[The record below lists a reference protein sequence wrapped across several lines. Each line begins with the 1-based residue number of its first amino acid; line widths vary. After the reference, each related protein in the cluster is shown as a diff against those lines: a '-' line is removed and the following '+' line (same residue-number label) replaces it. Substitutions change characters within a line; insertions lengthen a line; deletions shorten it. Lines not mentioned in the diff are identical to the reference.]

1 MMHKAS
7 KLPHRPQGMWVTLAS
22 MVLATVLGSVHAFS
36 VFLEPMENYFQTS
49 RSQVSLTYSFT
60 LLSLTVGVL
69 LGHRFYGLLR
79 PASLSIAVCGLA
91 LIGTLI
97 AASATHIIMVW
108 LGYSLLFGLA
118 NGLGYGFALQI
129 SAQSNLEN
137 KGFVMG
143 LVTASY
149 ALGSVLSPWPLAFVL
164 NSFGLMWAMLSLT
177 SALFVI
183 MPVVSGLL
191 YWSRTQLHVSPPD
204 HKQSP
209 RVNHHVIFF
218 FWLAYGLAVMAG
230 LMAIGHATAIA
241 DQAGL
246 NGQLILIAPSVLALF
261 SMSGSLLGG
270 WMADRVSFKVT
281 LTVLPLL
288 SALSLALLALFL
300 VDISMLFGLGVTG
313 ITYGAIISIYPAA
326 IATHFGAVEGVRIY
340 GKVFIAWG
348 IAGFVGPWLAGSLY
362 DLNGDYRL
370 ALIIASIAGLGS
382 ALVVF
387 TLLNDKVG
395 TAYEAY

>member
-7 KLPHRPQGMWVTLAS
+7 ELPHRPQGTWVTLAS
-22 MVLATVLGSVHAFS
+22 MVLASVLGSVHAFS

-49 RSQVSLTYSFT
+49 RSQVSLTYSFA

-69 LGHRFYGLLR
+69 LGHRFYSLLR
-79 PASLSIAVCGLA
+79 PASFSIAVCGLA

-97 AASATHIIMVW
+97 AASATHIIIVW

-164 NSFGLMWAMLSLT
+164 NNFGLMWAMLSLT
-177 SALFVI
+177 LALFVI

-191 YWSRTQLHVSPPD
+191 YWSRAQLHVSPPD
-204 HKQSP
+204 HKHSP
-209 RVNHHVIFF
+209 RVNQHVIFF

-241 DQAGL
+241 DEAGL

-300 VDISMLFGLGVTG
+300 VDISVLFGLGVTG
-313 ITYGAIISIYPAA
+313 FTYGAIISIYPAA
-326 IATHFGAVEGVRIY
+326 IATHFGAVEGVQIY

-387 TLLNDKVG
+387 TLLNEK
-395 TAYEAY
+395 

>member
-1 MMHKAS
+1 MMRKAS
-7 KLPHRPQGMWVTLAS
+7 KLPHRPQGTWVTLAS
-22 MVLATVLGSVHAFS
+22 MVLASVLGSVHAFS

-49 RSQVSLTYSFT
+49 RSQVSLTYSVA

-69 LGHRFYGLLR
+69 LGHRFYSLLR
-79 PASLSIAVCGLA
+79 PASFSIAVCGLA

-97 AASATHIIMVW
+97 AASATHIIIVW

-177 SALFVI
+177 LALFVI

-191 YWSRTQLHVSPPD
+191 YWSRAQLHVSPPD
-204 HKQSP
+204 HKQSL
-209 RVNHHVIFF
+209 RVNQHVIFF

-300 VDISMLFGLGVTG
+300 VDISVLFGLGVTG
-313 ITYGAIISIYPAA
+313 FAYGAIISIYPAA

-387 TLLNDKVG
+387 TLLNEK
-395 TAYEAY
+395 

>member
-7 KLPHRPQGMWVTLAS
+7 KLPHRPQGTWVTLAS
-22 MVLATVLGSVHAFS
+22 MVLASVLGSVHAFS

-49 RSQVSLTYSFT
+49 RSQVSLTYSFA

-69 LGHRFYGLLR
+69 LGHRFYSLLR
-79 PASLSIAVCGLA
+79 PASFSIAVCGLA

-97 AASATHIIMVW
+97 AASATHIIIVW

-164 NSFGLMWAMLSLT
+164 NNFGLMWAMLSLT
-177 SALFVI
+177 LALFVI

-191 YWSRTQLHVSPPD
+191 YWSRAQLHVSPPD
-204 HKQSP
+204 HKHSP
-209 RVNHHVIFF
+209 RVNQHVIFF

-241 DQAGL
+241 DEAGL

-300 VDISMLFGLGVTG
+300 VDISVLFGLGVTG
-313 ITYGAIISIYPAA
+313 FTYGAIISIYPAA
-326 IATHFGAVEGVRIY
+326 IATHFGAVEGVQIY

-387 TLLNDKVG
+387 TLLNEK
-395 TAYEAY
+395 

>member
-7 KLPHRPQGMWVTLAS
+7 ELPNRPQGMWVTLAS
-22 MVLATVLGSVHAFS
+22 MVLASVLGSVHAFA

-60 LLSLTVGVL
+60 LLSLTLGVL
-69 LGHRFYGLLR
+69 IGHRFYGLLR
-79 PASLSIAVCGLA
+79 PVSFSIAVCGLA

-97 AASATHIIMVW
+97 AASATHIIIVW

-164 NSFGLMWAMLSLT
+164 NNFGLMWAMLSLT
-177 SALFVI
+177 LALFVI

-191 YWSRTQLHVSPPD
+191 YWSRAQLHVSPPD
-204 HKQSP
+204 HKHSP
-209 RVNHHVIFF
+209 RVNQHVIFF

-246 NGQLILIAPSVLALF
+246 NGQLVLIAPSVLALF

-300 VDISMLFGLGVTG
+300 VDISVLFGIGVTG
-313 ITYGAIISIYPAA
+313 FAYGAIISIYPAA

-387 TLLNDKVG
+387 TLLNEK
-395 TAYEAY
+395 

>member
-1 MMHKAS
+1 MHKAS

-164 NSFGLMWAMLSLT
+164 NNFGLMWAMLSLT
-177 SALFVI
+177 LALFVI

-191 YWSRTQLHVSPPD
+191 YWSRAQLHVSPPD
-204 HKQSP
+204 HKRSP
-209 RVNHHVIFF
+209 RVNQHVIFF

-241 DQAGL
+241 DEAGL

-300 VDISMLFGLGVTG
+300 VDISVLFGLGVTG
-313 ITYGAIISIYPAA
+313 FAYGAIISIYPAA

-387 TLLNDKVG
+387 TLLNEK
-395 TAYEAY
+395 

>member
-7 KLPHRPQGMWVTLAS
+7 ELPHRPQGTWVTLAS
-22 MVLATVLGSVHAFS
+22 MVLASVLGSVHAFS

-79 PASLSIAVCGLA
+79 PASFSIAVCGLA

-177 SALFVI
+177 LALFVI

-191 YWSRTQLHVSPPD
+191 YWSRAQLHISPPD
-204 HKQSP
+204 HKHSP
-209 RVNHHVIFF
+209 RVNQHVIFF

-300 VDISMLFGLGVTG
+300 VDISVLFGLGVTG
-313 ITYGAIISIYPAA
+313 FAYGAIISIYPAA
-326 IATHFGAVEGVRIY
+326 IATRFGAVEGVRIY

-387 TLLNDKVG
+387 TLLNEK
-395 TAYEAY
+395 

>member
-7 KLPHRPQGMWVTLAS
+7 ELPHRPQGTWVTLAS
-22 MVLATVLGSVHAFS
+22 MVLASVLGSVHAFS

-49 RSQVSLTYSFT
+49 RSQVSLTYSFA

-69 LGHRFYGLLR
+69 LGHRFYSLLR
-79 PASLSIAVCGLA
+79 PASFSIAVCGLA

-97 AASATHIIMVW
+97 AASATHIIIVW

-164 NSFGLMWAMLSLT
+164 NNFGLMWAMLSLT
-177 SALFVI
+177 LALFVI

-191 YWSRTQLHVSPPD
+191 YWSRAQLHVSPPD
-204 HKQSP
+204 HKHSP
-209 RVNHHVIFF
+209 RVNQHVIFF

-300 VDISMLFGLGVTG
+300 VDISVLFGIGVTG
-313 ITYGAIISIYPAA
+313 FAYGAIISIYPAA
-326 IATHFGAVEGVRIY
+326 IATHFGAVEGIRIY

-387 TLLNDKVG
+387 TLLNEK
-395 TAYEAY
+395 

>member
-7 KLPHRPQGMWVTLAS
+7 ELPHRPQGTWVTLAS
-22 MVLATVLGSVHAFS
+22 MVLASVLGSVHAFS

-49 RSQVSLTYSFT
+49 RSQVSLTYSFA

-69 LGHRFYGLLR
+69 LGHRFYSLLR
-79 PASLSIAVCGLA
+79 PASFSIAVCGLA

-97 AASATHIIMVW
+97 AASATHIIIVW

-164 NSFGLMWAMLSLT
+164 NNFGLMWAMLSLT
-177 SALFVI
+177 LALFVI

-191 YWSRTQLHVSPPD
+191 YWSRAQLHVSPPD
-204 HKQSP
+204 HKHSP
-209 RVNHHVIFF
+209 RVNQHVIFF

-241 DQAGL
+241 DEAGL

-300 VDISMLFGLGVTG
+300 VDISVLFGLGVTG
-313 ITYGAIISIYPAA
+313 FAYGAIISIYPAA
-326 IATHFGAVEGVRIY
+326 IATHFGAVEGIRIY

-387 TLLNDKVG
+387 TLLNEK
-395 TAYEAY
+395 

>member
-7 KLPHRPQGMWVTLAS
+7 ELPHRPQGTWVTLAS
-22 MVLATVLGSVHAFS
+22 MVLASVLGSVHAFS

-49 RSQVSLTYSFT
+49 RSQVSLTYSFA

-69 LGHRFYGLLR
+69 LGHRFYSLLR
-79 PASLSIAVCGLA
+79 PASFSIAVCGLA

-97 AASATHIIMVW
+97 AASATHIIIVW

-164 NSFGLMWAMLSLT
+164 NNFGLMWAMLSLT
-177 SALFVI
+177 LALFVI

-191 YWSRTQLHVSPPD
+191 YWSRAQLHVSPPD
-204 HKQSP
+204 HKHSP
-209 RVNHHVIFF
+209 RVNQHVIFF

-300 VDISMLFGLGVTG
+300 VDISVLFGLGVTG
-313 ITYGAIISIYPAA
+313 FAYGAIISIYPAA

-387 TLLNDKVG
+387 TLLNEK
-395 TAYEAY
+395 

>member
-7 KLPHRPQGMWVTLAS
+7 ELPHRPQGTWVTLAS
-22 MVLATVLGSVHAFS
+22 MVLASVLGSVHAFS

-49 RSQVSLTYSFT
+49 RSQVSLTYSFA

-69 LGHRFYGLLR
+69 LGHRFYSLLR
-79 PASLSIAVCGLA
+79 PASFSIAVCGLA

-97 AASATHIIMVW
+97 AASATHIIIVW

-164 NSFGLMWAMLSLT
+164 NNFGLMWAMLSLT
-177 SALFVI
+177 LALFVI

-191 YWSRTQLHVSPPD
+191 YWSRAQLHVSPPD
-204 HKQSP
+204 NKQSP
-209 RVNHHVIFF
+209 RVNQQVIFF

-241 DQAGL
+241 DEAGL

-300 VDISMLFGLGVTG
+300 VDISVLFGLGVTG
-313 ITYGAIISIYPAA
+313 FTYGAIISIYPAA
-326 IATHFGAVEGVRIY
+326 IATHFGAVEGVQIY

-387 TLLNDKVG
+387 TLLNEK
-395 TAYEAY
+395 

>member
-7 KLPHRPQGMWVTLAS
+7 ELPHRPQGTWVTLAS
-22 MVLATVLGSVHAFS
+22 MVLASVLGSVHAFS

-49 RSQVSLTYSFT
+49 RSQVSLTYSFA

-69 LGHRFYGLLR
+69 LGHRFYSLLR
-79 PASLSIAVCGLA
+79 PASFSIAVCGLA

-97 AASATHIIMVW
+97 AASATHIIIVW

-164 NSFGLMWAMLSLT
+164 NNFGLMWAMLSLT
-177 SALFVI
+177 LALFVI

-191 YWSRTQLHVSPPD
+191 YWSRAQLHVSPPD
-204 HKQSP
+204 HKHSP
-209 RVNHHVIFF
+209 RVNQHVIFF

-241 DQAGL
+241 DEAGL

-300 VDISMLFGLGVTG
+300 VDISVLFGLGVTG
-313 ITYGAIISIYPAA
+313 FTYGAIISIYPAA

-387 TLLNDKVG
+387 TLLNEK
-395 TAYEAY
+395 

>member
-1 MMHKAS
+1 MMRKAS
-7 KLPHRPQGMWVTLAS
+7 KLPNRRQGTRVTLAS
-22 MVLATVLGSVHAFS
+22 MLLASVLGSVHAFS
-36 VFLEPMENYFQTS
+36 VFLEPMENYFATS

-69 LGHRFYGLLR
+69 FGHRFYGLLR
-79 PASLSIAVCGLA
+79 PASFSIAVCGLA

-177 SALFVI
+177 LGLFVI

-191 YWSRTQLHVSPPD
+191 YWSRAQLHVSPPD
-204 HKQSP
+204 HKHSP
-209 RVNHHVIFF
+209 RVNQHVIFF

-230 LMAIGHATAIA
+230 LMVIGHATAIA
-241 DQAGL
+241 DEAGL

-300 VDISMLFGLGVTG
+300 IDISVLFGLGVTG
-313 ITYGAIISIYPAA
+313 FAYGAIISIYPAA
-326 IATHFGAVEGVRIY
+326 IATRFGAVEGVRIY

-348 IAGFVGPWLAGSLY
+348 IAGFIGPWLAGSLY

-387 TLLNDKVG
+387 TLLNEK
-395 TAYEAY
+395 

>member
-7 KLPHRPQGMWVTLAS
+7 ELPHRPQGTWVTLAS
-22 MVLATVLGSVHAFS
+22 MVLASVLGSVHAFS

-49 RSQVSLTYSFT
+49 RSQVSLTYSFA

-69 LGHRFYGLLR
+69 LGHRFYSLLR
-79 PASLSIAVCGLA
+79 PASFSIAVCGLA

-97 AASATHIIMVW
+97 AASATHIIIVW

-164 NSFGLMWAMLSLT
+164 NNFGLMWAMLSLT
-177 SALFVI
+177 LALFVI

-191 YWSRTQLHVSPPD
+191 YWSRAQLHVSPPD
-204 HKQSP
+204 HKHSP
-209 RVNHHVIFF
+209 RVNQHVIFF

-241 DQAGL
+241 DEAGL

-300 VDISMLFGLGVTG
+300 VDISVLFGLGVTG
-313 ITYGAIISIYPAA
+313 FTYGAIISIYPAA
-326 IATHFGAVEGVRIY
+326 IATHFGAVEGIRIY

-348 IAGFVGPWLAGSLY
+348 FAGFVGPWLAGSLY

-387 TLLNDKVG
+387 TLLNEK
-395 TAYEAY
+395 

>member
-7 KLPHRPQGMWVTLAS
+7 ELPHRPQGTWVTLAS
-22 MVLATVLGSVHAFS
+22 MVLASVLGSVHAFS

-49 RSQVSLTYSFT
+49 RSQVSLTYSFA

-69 LGHRFYGLLR
+69 LGHRFYSLLR
-79 PASLSIAVCGLA
+79 PASFSIAVCGLA

-97 AASATHIIMVW
+97 AASATHIIIVW

-164 NSFGLMWAMLSLT
+164 NNFGLMWAMLSLT
-177 SALFVI
+177 LALFVI

-191 YWSRTQLHVSPPD
+191 YWSRAQLHVSPPD
-204 HKQSP
+204 HKHSP
-209 RVNHHVIFF
+209 RVNQHVIFF

-241 DQAGL
+241 DEAGL

-300 VDISMLFGLGVTG
+300 VDISVLFGLGVTG
-313 ITYGAIISIYPAA
+313 FAYGAIISIYPAA
-326 IATHFGAVEGVRIY
+326 IATHFGAVEGVQIY

-387 TLLNDKVG
+387 TLLNEK
-395 TAYEAY
+395 

>member
-7 KLPHRPQGMWVTLAS
+7 KLPHQPQGMWVTLAS

-177 SALFVI
+177 LALFVI

-191 YWSRTQLHVSPPD
+191 YWSRAQLHVSPPD
-204 HKQSP
+204 HKHSP
-209 RVNHHVIFF
+209 RVNQHVIFF

-300 VDISMLFGLGVTG
+300 VDISVLFGLGVTG
-313 ITYGAIISIYPAA
+313 FTYGAIISIYPAA

-395 TAYEAY
+395 TAN

>member
-7 KLPHRPQGMWVTLAS
+7 ELPHRPQGTWVTLAS
-22 MVLATVLGSVHAFS
+22 MVLASVLGSVHAFS

-49 RSQVSLTYSFT
+49 RSQVSLTYSFA

-69 LGHRFYGLLR
+69 LGHRFYSLLR
-79 PASLSIAVCGLA
+79 PASFSIAVCGLA

-164 NSFGLMWAMLSLT
+164 NSFGLMLAMLSLT
-177 SALFVI
+177 LALFVI

-191 YWSRTQLHVSPPD
+191 YWSQAQLHISPPD

-209 RVNHHVIFF
+209 RLNQHVIFF

-241 DQAGL
+241 EQAGL

-270 WMADRVSFKVT
+270 WMADRISFKVT

-300 VDISMLFGLGVTG
+300 VDISVLFGLGVTG
-313 ITYGAIISIYPAA
+313 FAYGAIISIYPAA
-326 IATHFGAVEGVRIY
+326 IATRFGAVEGVRIY

-382 ALVVF
+382 ALVVL
-387 TLLNDKVG
+387 TLLNEK
-395 TAYEAY
+395 

>member
-7 KLPHRPQGMWVTLAS
+7 ELPHRPQGTWVTLAS
-22 MVLATVLGSVHAFS
+22 MVLASVLGSVHAFS

-49 RSQVSLTYSFT
+49 RSQVSLTYSFA

-69 LGHRFYGLLR
+69 LGHRFYSLLR
-79 PASLSIAVCGLA
+79 PASFSIAVCGLA

-97 AASATHIIMVW
+97 AASATHIIIVW

-164 NSFGLMWAMLSLT
+164 NNFGLMWAMLSLT
-177 SALFVI
+177 LGLFVI

-191 YWSRTQLHVSPPD
+191 YWSRAQLHVSPPD
-204 HKQSP
+204 HKHSP
-209 RVNHHVIFF
+209 RVNQQVIFF

-241 DQAGL
+241 DEAGL

-300 VDISMLFGLGVTG
+300 VDISVLFGIGVTG
-313 ITYGAIISIYPAA
+313 FAYGAIISIYPAA

-387 TLLNDKVG
+387 TLLNEK
-395 TAYEAY
+395 

>member
-1 MMHKAS
+1 MMRRAS
-7 KLPHRPQGMWVTLAS
+7 KLPHRPQGTWVTLAS
-22 MVLATVLGSVHAFS
+22 MVLASVLGSVHAFS

-49 RSQVSLTYSFT
+49 RSQVSLTYSFA

-69 LGHRFYGLLR
+69 LGHRFYSLLR
-79 PASLSIAVCGLA
+79 PASFSIAVCGLA

-97 AASATHIIMVW
+97 AASTTHIIIVW

-164 NSFGLMWAMLSLT
+164 NNFGLMWAMLSLT
-177 SALFVI
+177 LALFVI

-191 YWSRTQLHVSPPD
+191 YWSRAQLHVSPPD
-204 HKQSP
+204 HKHSP
-209 RVNHHVIFF
+209 RVNQHVIFF

-246 NGQLILIAPSVLALF
+246 NGQLVLIAPSVLALF

-300 VDISMLFGLGVTG
+300 VDISVLFGLGVTG
-313 ITYGAIISIYPAA
+313 FAYGAIISIYPAA

-395 TAYEAY
+395 TANEAY

>member
-1 MMHKAS
+1 M
-7 KLPHRPQGMWVTLAS
+7 TLAS
-22 MVLATVLGSVHAFS
+22 MVLASVLGSVHAFS

-49 RSQVSLTYSFT
+49 RSQVSLTYSFA

-69 LGHRFYGLLR
+69 LGHRFYSLLR
-79 PASLSIAVCGLA
+79 PASFSIAVCGLA

-97 AASATHIIMVW
+97 AASATHIIIVW

-164 NSFGLMWAMLSLT
+164 NNFGLMWAMLSLT
-177 SALFVI
+177 LALFVI

-191 YWSRTQLHVSPPD
+191 YWSRAQLHVSPPD
-204 HKQSP
+204 HKHSP
-209 RVNHHVIFF
+209 RVNQHVIFF

-241 DQAGL
+241 DEAGL

-300 VDISMLFGLGVTG
+300 VDISVLFGIGVTG
-313 ITYGAIISIYPAA
+313 FAYGAIISIYPAA

-387 TLLNDKVG
+387 TLLNEK
-395 TAYEAY
+395 

>member
-177 SALFVI
+177 LALFVI

-191 YWSRTQLHVSPPD
+191 YWSRAQLHVSPPD
-204 HKQSP
+204 HKHSP
-209 RVNHHVIFF
+209 RVNQHVIFF

-300 VDISMLFGLGVTG
+300 VDISVLFGLGVTG
-313 ITYGAIISIYPAA
+313 FAYGAIISIYPAA

-387 TLLNDKVG
+387 TLLNEK
-395 TAYEAY
+395 

>member
-7 KLPHRPQGMWVTLAS
+7 KLPHRPQGTWVTLAS
-22 MVLATVLGSVHAFS
+22 MVLASVLGSVHAFS

-49 RSQVSLTYSFT
+49 RSQVSLTYSFA

-69 LGHRFYGLLR
+69 LGHRFYSLLR
-79 PASLSIAVCGLA
+79 PASFSIAVCGLA

-97 AASATHIIMVW
+97 AASATHIIIVW

-164 NSFGLMWAMLSLT
+164 NNFGLMWAMLSLT
-177 SALFVI
+177 LALFVI

-191 YWSRTQLHVSPPD
+191 YWSRAQLHVSPPD
-204 HKQSP
+204 HKHSP
-209 RVNHHVIFF
+209 RVNQHVIFF

-241 DQAGL
+241 DEAGL

-300 VDISMLFGLGVTG
+300 VDISVLFGIGVTG
-313 ITYGAIISIYPAA
+313 FAYGAIISIYPAA
-326 IATHFGAVEGVRIY
+326 IATHFGAVEGVQIY

-387 TLLNDKVG
+387 TLLNEK
-395 TAYEAY
+395 

>member
-7 KLPHRPQGMWVTLAS
+7 ELPHRPQGTWVTLAS
-22 MVLATVLGSVHAFS
+22 MVLASVLGSVHAFS

-49 RSQVSLTYSFT
+49 RSQVSLTYSFA

-69 LGHRFYGLLR
+69 LGHRFYSLLR
-79 PASLSIAVCGLA
+79 PASFSIAVCGLA

-97 AASATHIIMVW
+97 AASATHIIIVW

-164 NSFGLMWAMLSLT
+164 NNFGLMWAMLSLT
-177 SALFVI
+177 LALFVI

-191 YWSRTQLHVSPPD
+191 YWSRAQLHVSPPD
-204 HKQSP
+204 HKHSP
-209 RVNHHVIFF
+209 RVNQHVIFF

-241 DQAGL
+241 DEAGL

-300 VDISMLFGLGVTG
+300 VDISVLFGIGVTG
-313 ITYGAIISIYPAA
+313 FAYGAIISIYPAA
-326 IATHFGAVEGVRIY
+326 IATHFGAVEGIRIY

-387 TLLNDKVG
+387 TLLNEK
-395 TAYEAY
+395 

>member
-7 KLPHRPQGMWVTLAS
+7 ELPHRPQGTWVTLAS
-22 MVLATVLGSVHAFS
+22 MVLASVLGSVHAFS

-49 RSQVSLTYSFT
+49 RSQVSLTYSFA

-69 LGHRFYGLLR
+69 LGHRFYSLLR
-79 PASLSIAVCGLA
+79 PASFSIAVCGLA

-97 AASATHIIMVW
+97 AASATHIIIVW

-164 NSFGLMWAMLSLT
+164 NNFGLMWAMLSLT
-177 SALFVI
+177 LALFVI

-191 YWSRTQLHVSPPD
+191 YWSRAQLHVSPPD
-204 HKQSP
+204 HKHSP
-209 RVNHHVIFF
+209 RVNQHVIFF

-241 DQAGL
+241 DEAGL

-300 VDISMLFGLGVTG
+300 VDISVLFGIGVTG
-313 ITYGAIISIYPAA
+313 FAYGAIISIYPAA

-387 TLLNDKVG
+387 TLLNEK
-395 TAYEAY
+395 

>member
-7 KLPHRPQGMWVTLAS
+7 KLPHRPQGTWVTLAS
-22 MVLATVLGSVHAFS
+22 MVLASVLGSVHAFS

-49 RSQVSLTYSFT
+49 RSQVSLTYSFA

-69 LGHRFYGLLR
+69 LGHRFYSLLR
-79 PASLSIAVCGLA
+79 PASFSIAVCGLA

-97 AASATHIIMVW
+97 AASATHIIIVW

-164 NSFGLMWAMLSLT
+164 NNFGLMWAMLSLT
-177 SALFVI
+177 LALFVI

-191 YWSRTQLHVSPPD
+191 YWSRAQLHVSPPD
-204 HKQSP
+204 HKHSP
-209 RVNHHVIFF
+209 RVNQHVIFF

-241 DQAGL
+241 DEAGL

-300 VDISMLFGLGVTG
+300 VDISVLFGIGVTG
-313 ITYGAIISIYPAA
+313 FAYGAIISIYPAA
-326 IATHFGAVEGVRIY
+326 IATHFGAVEGIRIY

-387 TLLNDKVG
+387 TLLNEK
-395 TAYEAY
+395 

>member
-7 KLPHRPQGMWVTLAS
+7 ELPHRPQGTWVTLAS
-22 MVLATVLGSVHAFS
+22 MVLASVLGSVHAFS

-49 RSQVSLTYSFT
+49 RSQVSLTYSFA

-69 LGHRFYGLLR
+69 LGHRFYSLLR
-79 PASLSIAVCGLA
+79 PASFSIAVCGLA

-97 AASATHIIMVW
+97 AASATHIIIVW

-164 NSFGLMWAMLSLT
+164 NNFGLMWAMLSLT
-177 SALFVI
+177 LALFVI

-191 YWSRTQLHVSPPD
+191 YWSRAQLHVSPPD
-204 HKQSP
+204 HKHSP
-209 RVNHHVIFF
+209 RVNQHVIFF

-241 DQAGL
+241 DEAGL

-300 VDISMLFGLGVTG
+300 VDISVLFGLGVTG
-313 ITYGAIISIYPAA
+313 FTYGAIISIYPAA
-326 IATHFGAVEGVRIY
+326 IATHFGAVEGIRIY

-387 TLLNDKVG
+387 TLLNEK
-395 TAYEAY
+395 

>member
-7 KLPHRPQGMWVTLAS
+7 ELPHRPQGTWVTLAS
-22 MVLATVLGSVHAFS
+22 MVLASVLGSVHAFS

-49 RSQVSLTYSFT
+49 RSQVSLTYSFA

-69 LGHRFYGLLR
+69 LGHRFYSLLR
-79 PASLSIAVCGLA
+79 PASFSIAVCGLA

-164 NSFGLMWAMLSLT
+164 NNFGLMWAMLSLT
-177 SALFVI
+177 LALFVI

-191 YWSRTQLHVSPPD
+191 YWSRAQLHVSPPD

-209 RVNHHVIFF
+209 RVNQQVIFF

-241 DQAGL
+241 DEAGL

-300 VDISMLFGLGVTG
+300 VDISVLFGIGVTG
-313 ITYGAIISIYPAA
+313 FAYGAIISIYPAA

-387 TLLNDKVG
+387 TLLNEK
-395 TAYEAY
+395 

>member
-7 KLPHRPQGMWVTLAS
+7 KLPHRPQGTWVTLAS
-22 MVLATVLGSVHAFS
+22 MVLASVLGSVHAFS

-49 RSQVSLTYSFT
+49 RSQVSLTYSFA

-69 LGHRFYGLLR
+69 LGHRFYSLLR
-79 PASLSIAVCGLA
+79 PASFSIAVCGLA

-97 AASATHIIMVW
+97 AASATHIIIVW

-164 NSFGLMWAMLSLT
+164 NNFGLMWAMLSLT
-177 SALFVI
+177 LALFVI

-191 YWSRTQLHVSPPD
+191 YWSRAQLHVSPPD
-204 HKQSP
+204 HKHSP
-209 RVNHHVIFF
+209 RVNQHVIFF

-241 DQAGL
+241 DEAGL

-300 VDISMLFGLGVTG
+300 VDISVLFGIGVTG
-313 ITYGAIISIYPAA
+313 FAYGAIISIYPAA

-387 TLLNDKVG
+387 TLLNEK
-395 TAYEAY
+395 

>member
-7 KLPHRPQGMWVTLAS
+7 KLPHRPQGTWVTLAS
-22 MVLATVLGSVHAFS
+22 MVLASVLGSVHAFS

-49 RSQVSLTYSFT
+49 RSQVSLTYSFA

-69 LGHRFYGLLR
+69 LGHRFYSLLR
-79 PASLSIAVCGLA
+79 PASFSIAVCGLA

-97 AASATHIIMVW
+97 AASATHIIIVW

-164 NSFGLMWAMLSLT
+164 NNFGLMWAMLSLT
-177 SALFVI
+177 LALFVI

-191 YWSRTQLHVSPPD
+191 YWSRAQLHVSPPD
-204 HKQSP
+204 HKHSP
-209 RVNHHVIFF
+209 RVNQHVIFF

-246 NGQLILIAPSVLALF
+246 NGQLVLIAPSVLALF

-300 VDISMLFGLGVTG
+300 VDISVLFGLGVTG
-313 ITYGAIISIYPAA
+313 FTYGAIISIYPAA

-387 TLLNDKVG
+387 TLLNEK
-395 TAYEAY
+395 

>member
-7 KLPHRPQGMWVTLAS
+7 ELPNRPQGMWVTLAS
-22 MVLATVLGSVHAFS
+22 MVLASVLGSVHAFA

-49 RSQVSLTYSFT
+49 RSQVSLTYSFA

-69 LGHRFYGLLR
+69 LGHRFYSLLR
-79 PASLSIAVCGLA
+79 PASFSIAVCGLA

-164 NSFGLMWAMLSLT
+164 NNFGLMWAMLSLT
-177 SALFVI
+177 LALFVI

-191 YWSRTQLHVSPPD
+191 YWSRAQLHVSPPD
-204 HKQSP
+204 HKHSP
-209 RVNHHVIFF
+209 RVNQHVIFF

-241 DQAGL
+241 EQAGL

-270 WMADRVSFKVT
+270 WMADRISFKVT

-300 VDISMLFGLGVTG
+300 VDISVLFGLGVTG
-313 ITYGAIISIYPAA
+313 FAYGAIISIYPAA
-326 IATHFGAVEGVRIY
+326 IATRFGAVEGVRIY

-348 IAGFVGPWLAGSLY
+348 IAGFVGPWLAGRLY

-370 ALIIASIAGLGS
+370 ALIIGSIAGLGS
-382 ALVVF
+382 ALVVL
-387 TLLNDKVG
+387 TLLNEK
-395 TAYEAY
+395 

>member
-7 KLPHRPQGMWVTLAS
+7 ELPHRPQGTWVTLAS
-22 MVLATVLGSVHAFS
+22 MVLASVLGSVHAFS

-49 RSQVSLTYSFT
+49 RSQVSLTYSFA

-69 LGHRFYGLLR
+69 LGHRFYSLLR
-79 PASLSIAVCGLA
+79 PASFSIAVCGLA

-97 AASATHIIMVW
+97 AASATHIIIVW

-164 NSFGLMWAMLSLT
+164 NNFGLMWAMLSLT
-177 SALFVI
+177 LALFVI

-191 YWSRTQLHVSPPD
+191 YWSRAQLHVSPPD
-204 HKQSP
+204 HKHSP
-209 RVNHHVIFF
+209 RVNQHVIFF

-246 NGQLILIAPSVLALF
+246 NGQLVLIAPSVLALF

-300 VDISMLFGLGVTG
+300 VDISVLFGLGVTG
-313 ITYGAIISIYPAA
+313 FTYGAIISIYPAA
-326 IATHFGAVEGVRIY
+326 IATHFGAVEGVQIY

-387 TLLNDKVG
+387 TLLNEK
-395 TAYEAY
+395 

>member
-7 KLPHRPQGMWVTLAS
+7 ELPHRPQGTWVTLAS
-22 MVLATVLGSVHAFS
+22 MVLASVLGSVHAFS

-49 RSQVSLTYSFT
+49 RSQVSLTYSFA

-69 LGHRFYGLLR
+69 LGHRFYSLLR
-79 PASLSIAVCGLA
+79 PASFSIAVCGLA

-97 AASATHIIMVW
+97 AASATHIIIVW

-177 SALFVI
+177 LALFVI

-191 YWSRTQLHVSPPD
+191 YWSRAQLHVSPPD
-204 HKQSP
+204 HKHSP
-209 RVNHHVIFF
+209 RVNQHVIFF

-241 DQAGL
+241 DEAGL

-300 VDISMLFGLGVTG
+300 VDISVLFGIGVTG
-313 ITYGAIISIYPAA
+313 FAYGAIISIYPAA

-387 TLLNDKVG
+387 TLLNEK
-395 TAYEAY
+395 

>member
-7 KLPHRPQGMWVTLAS
+7 ELPHRPQGTWVTLAS
-22 MVLATVLGSVHAFS
+22 MVLASVLGSVHAFS

-49 RSQVSLTYSFT
+49 RSQVSLTYSFA

-69 LGHRFYGLLR
+69 LGHRFYSLLR
-79 PASLSIAVCGLA
+79 PASFSIAVCGLA

-97 AASATHIIMVW
+97 AASATHIIIVW

-164 NSFGLMWAMLSLT
+164 NNFGLMWAMLSLT
-177 SALFVI
+177 LALFVI

-191 YWSRTQLHVSPPD
+191 YWSRAQLHVSPPD
-204 HKQSP
+204 HKHSP
-209 RVNHHVIFF
+209 RVNQHVIFF

-246 NGQLILIAPSVLALF
+246 NGQLVLIAPSVLALF

-300 VDISMLFGLGVTG
+300 VDISVLFGIGVTG
-313 ITYGAIISIYPAA
+313 FAYGAIISIYPAA

-387 TLLNDKVG
+387 TLLNEK
-395 TAYEAY
+395 

>member
-7 KLPHRPQGMWVTLAS
+7 ELPHRPQGTWVTLAS
-22 MVLATVLGSVHAFS
+22 MVLASVLGSVHAFS

-49 RSQVSLTYSFT
+49 RSQVSLTYSFA

-69 LGHRFYGLLR
+69 LGHRFYSLLR
-79 PASLSIAVCGLA
+79 PASFSIAVCGLA

-97 AASATHIIMVW
+97 AASATHIIIVW

-164 NSFGLMWAMLSLT
+164 NNFGLMWAMLSLT
-177 SALFVI
+177 LALFVI

-191 YWSRTQLHVSPPD
+191 YWSRAQLQVSPPD

-209 RVNHHVIFF
+209 RVNQQVIFF

-241 DQAGL
+241 DEAGL

-300 VDISMLFGLGVTG
+300 VDISVLFGLGVTG
-313 ITYGAIISIYPAA
+313 FAYGAIISIYPAA
-326 IATHFGAVEGVRIY
+326 IATHFGAVEGVQIY

-387 TLLNDKVG
+387 TLLNEK
-395 TAYEAY
+395 